1 MDKLFQREQVNQ
13 ITAFID
19 ASNVYGSTDQDAFDV
34 RERVRADGKLK
45 VYATQKHPKGL
56 LPFNLDT
63 NMDCQRDNTSTV
75 GCFLAGNRE
84 SQFLADMAGFFY
96 YVEF

>member
-75 GCFLAGNRE
+75 GCFLAGKRE
-84 SQFLADMAGFFY
+84 SLG
-96 YVEF
+96 